1 MRLYAPLAF
10 AIVLLSACRSAPPY
24 QGLGATALHEI
35 AERAYAVGDHDGVV
49 RVVDQLLV
57 LFPDYERAPEVRLLL
72 ARSYFDEEDYILASA
87 EYQRF
92 LDRFPSHASA
102 PDAALGMC
110 RSSAA
115 LSPDIQ
121 RDQSYTEEAEVQCT
135 NVAVDYP
142 GTAAAEEAS
151 RIAREMHLKLAEKL
165 HNIANYYYRRDYYDS
180 AIIYWEMVENQ
191 YADNDWAPRA
201 LLGIMRAY
209 QEIGYDDL
217 VQETRQKIIDS
228 YPDSEEARSLGDF
241 VTGSTV
247 EASPGGGR

>member
-35 AERAYAVGDHDGVV
+35 AERAYSVGDHDEVV
-49 RVVDQLLV
+49 RAVDQLLV
-57 LFPDYERAPEVRLLL
+57 LFPDYERAPEIRLLL
-72 ARSYFDEEDYILASA
+72 AQSHLDEEDYFLALA

-121 RDQSYTEEAEVQCT
+121 RDQSYTDEAEVQCT

-180 AIIYWEMVENQ
+180 A
-191 YADNDWAPRA
+191 PRA

-217 VQETRQKIIDS
+217 VQETRQKILDS

-241 VTGSTV
+241 VPGSTV